1 MSLEPK
7 TDVAGASNI
16 IDYRLVKESPIYK
29 DLIAAGIDVAVMG
42 PHHLNH
48 LFTAVNQNYDI
59 CDLLPKADKY
69 FDLTSEYKF
78 TFFCMP
84 QRSSL
89 TTQEIIERHCSDC
102 ASPAESSLQSNTIDA
117 LSASIVK
124 FEIDRHRSH
133 DNGAL
138 CIFHYDF
145 PVQQAY
151 RDFLNTMGI
160 DLVLYNAR
168 PVAVRMMSHE

>member
-1 MSLEPK
+1 M
-7 TDVAGASNI
+7 
-16 IDYRLVKESPIYK
+16 
-29 DLIAAGIDVAVMG
+29 
-42 PHHLNH
+42 
-48 LFTAVNQNYDI
+48 
-59 CDLLPKADKY
+59 
-69 FDLTSEYKF
+69 
-78 TFFCMP
+78 
-84 QRSSL
+84 
-89 TTQEIIERHCSDC
+89 
-102 ASPAESSLQSNTIDA
+102 
-117 LSASIVK
+117 K

-133 DNGAL
+133 DNGAP